1 MALCSNEK
9 TSQLMSIGQTIF
21 LVALMVFI
29 LAVYSFKWA
38 LHFQYLRVKN
48 KKKPGHWSDY
58 YKRNYIHKKDELWW
72 RESIML
78 FPLLYPVELTGNE
91 TEDFWLQKIK
101 RTNLS
106 IYFILIVLLL
116 AGIYFS
122 KLPELQA

>member
-1 MALCSNEK
+1 
-9 TSQLMSIGQTIF
+9 MSTGQTIF

-78 FPLLYPVELTGNE
+78 FPLLYPVELTGKE

>member
-1 MALCSNEK
+1 
-9 TSQLMSIGQTIF
+9 MSTGQTIF

-29 LAVYSFKWA
+29 VAVYSFKWA

-78 FPLLYPVELTGNE
+78 FPLLYPVVLTGNE

-116 AGIYFS
+116 AGIYLS

>member
-1 MALCSNEK
+1 
-9 TSQLMSIGQTIF
+9 MSTGQTIF

-29 LAVYSFKWA
+29 MAVYSFKWA

-58 YKRNYIHKKDELWW
+58 YKRNYIHKKGELWW

-122 KLPELQA
+122 KLPELQV

>member
-1 MALCSNEK
+1 
-9 TSQLMSIGQTIF
+9 MSTGQTIF

-78 FPLLYPVELTGNE
+78 FPLLYPVVLTGNE

>member
-1 MALCSNEK
+1 
-9 TSQLMSIGQTIF
+9 MSTGQTIF

-58 YKRNYIHKKDELWW
+58 YKRNYIHTKDELWW

>member
-1 MALCSNEK
+1 
-9 TSQLMSIGQTIF
+9 MSTGQTIF

-91 TEDFWLQKIK
+91 TENFWLQKIK
-101 RTNLS
+101 LTNLS

>member
-9 TSQLMSIGQTIF
+9 TSQFMSTGQTIF

-91 TEDFWLQKIK
+91 KEDFWLQKIK

>member
-1 MALCSNEK
+1 
-9 TSQLMSIGQTIF
+9 MSTGQTIF

-29 LAVYSFKWA
+29 MAVYSFKWA

-116 AGIYFS
+116 TGIYFS
-122 KLPELQA
+122 KLPELQV

>member
-1 MALCSNEK
+1 
-9 TSQLMSIGQTIF
+9 MSTGQTIF

-29 LAVYSFKWA
+29 MAVYSFKWA

-72 RESIML
+72 SESIML

-122 KLPELQA
+122 KLPELQV

>member
-9 TSQLMSIGQTIF
+9 TSQLMSTGQTIF

>member
-1 MALCSNEK
+1 
-9 TSQLMSIGQTIF
+9 MSTGQTIF

-48 KKKPGHWSDY
+48 KKKPGHWSDFH
-58 YKRNYIHKKDELWW
+58 KRNYIHKKDELLW

-78 FPLLYPVELTGNE
+78 IPLLYPVELTGNE

-106 IYFILIVLLL
+106 IYFLLIVLLL
-116 AGIYFS
+116 AGIFFS

>member
-1 MALCSNEK
+1 
-9 TSQLMSIGQTIF
+9 MSTVQTIF

-116 AGIYFS
+116 SGIYFS

>member
-1 MALCSNEK
+1 
-9 TSQLMSIGQTIF
+9 MSTGQTIF

-48 KKKPGHWSDY
+48 KKKPGHWTDY
-58 YKRNYIHKKDELWW
+58 YKRNYIHKKDKLWW

-122 KLPELQA
+122 KLPKLQA

>member
-1 MALCSNEK
+1 
-9 TSQLMSIGQTIF
+9 MSTGQTIF

-38 LHFQYLRVKN
+38 IHFQYLRVKN

-58 YKRNYIHKKDELWW
+58 YKRNYIHKKDDLWW

-116 AGIYFS
+116 SGIYFS

>member
-1 MALCSNEK
+1 
-9 TSQLMSIGQTIF
+9 MSTGQTIF

-116 AGIYFS
+116 TGIYFS

>member
-1 MALCSNEK
+1 
-9 TSQLMSIGQTIF
+9 MSTGQTIF

-29 LAVYSFKWA
+29 VAVYSFKWA

-78 FPLLYPVELTGNE
+78 FPLLYPVVLTGNE

>member
-1 MALCSNEK
+1 
-9 TSQLMSIGQTIF
+9 MSTGQTIF

-72 RESIML
+72 REGIML

>member
-1 MALCSNEK
+1 
-9 TSQLMSIGQTIF
+9 MSTGQTIF

-29 LAVYSFKWA
+29 MAVYSFKWA

-91 TEDFWLQKIK
+91 TEDFWLQKSNAQTSASTSSSSYFCSPEFISRNFPNSK
-101 RTNLS
+101 R
-106 IYFILIVLLL
+106 
-116 AGIYFS
+116 
-122 KLPELQA
+122 K

>member
-1 MALCSNEK
+1 
-9 TSQLMSIGQTIF
+9 MSTGQTIF

-48 KKKPGHWSDY
+48 KKKPGHWTDY
-58 YKRNYIHKKDELWW
+58 YKRNYIHKKDKLWW

-101 RTNLS
+101 RANLS

-122 KLPELQA
+122 KLPELQE

>member
-1 MALCSNEK
+1 
-9 TSQLMSIGQTIF
+9 MSTGQSIF
-21 LVALMVFI
+21 LMALMVFI

-48 KKKPGHWSDY
+48 QKKPGHWTDY
-58 YKRNYIHKKDELWW
+58 YKRNYIHKKDKLWW

-122 KLPELQA
+122 KLPKLQA

>member
-1 MALCSNEK
+1 
-9 TSQLMSIGQTIF
+9 
-21 LVALMVFI
+21 
-29 LAVYSFKWA
+29 
-38 LHFQYLRVKN
+38 
-48 KKKPGHWSDY
+48 HWSDY

>member
-1 MALCSNEK
+1 
-9 TSQLMSIGQTIF
+9 MSTGQTIF

-58 YKRNYIHKKDELWW
+58 YLRNYIHKKDELWW

>member
-1 MALCSNEK
+1 
-9 TSQLMSIGQTIF
+9 MSTGQTIF

-38 LHFQYLRVKN
+38 IHFQYLRAKN

-58 YKRNYIHKKDELWW
+58 YKRNYIHKKDDLWW

-116 AGIYFS
+116 SGIYFS

>member
-1 MALCSNEK
+1 
-9 TSQLMSIGQTIF
+9 MSTGQSIF
-21 LVALMVFI
+21 LMALMVFI

-48 KKKPGHWSDY
+48 QKKPGHWTDY
-58 YKRNYIHKKDELWW
+58 YKRNYIHKKDKLWW

-122 KLPELQA
+122 KLPELQE

>member
-1 MALCSNEK
+1 
-9 TSQLMSIGQTIF
+9 MSTGQTIF

-48 KKKPGHWSDY
+48 KKKPGHWTDY
-58 YKRNYIHKKDELWW
+58 YKRNYIHKKDKLWW

-122 KLPELQA
+122 KLPELQE

>member
-1 MALCSNEK
+1 
-9 TSQLMSIGQTIF
+9 MSTGQTIF
-21 LVALMVFI
+21 LVVLMLFI
-29 LAVYSFKWA
+29 IAVYSYKWA

-58 YKRNYIHKKDELWW
+58 YRRNYRYAKDALWW
-72 RESIML
+72 KESIML
-78 FPLLYPVELTGNE
+78 FPLLYPIELTGKPNE
-91 TEDFWLQKIK
+91 DLWLSKIK

-116 AGIYFS
+116 TGIYFS

>member
-1 MALCSNEK
+1 
-9 TSQLMSIGQTIF
+9 MSTGQTIF

-38 LHFQYLRVKN
+38 LHFQDLRVKN

-91 TEDFWLQKIK
+91 KEDFWLQKIK

>member
-1 MALCSNEK
+1 
-9 TSQLMSIGQTIF
+9 MSTGQTIF
-21 LVALMVFI
+21 LVILMVFI

-72 RESIML
+72 RESILL
-78 FPLLYPVELTGNE
+78 FPLLYPVVLTGNE